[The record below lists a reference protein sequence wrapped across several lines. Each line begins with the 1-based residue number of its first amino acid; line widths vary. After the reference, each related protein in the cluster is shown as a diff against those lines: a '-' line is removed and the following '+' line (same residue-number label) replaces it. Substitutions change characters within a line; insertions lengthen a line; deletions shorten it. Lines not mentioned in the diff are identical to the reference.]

1 MMNERQQLFK
11 SVIDK
16 IENNYNYLNGR
27 HLQQYSWSF
36 VTLLNDTYKENYG

>member
-16 IENNYNYLNGR
+16 IENNYNYVNGR
-27 HLQQYSWSF
+27 NLYQYSWSS
-36 VTLLNDTYKENYG
+36 VTLLNDTYKEDYG